1 MHMNV
6 INLLAA
12 VAVAIHYQ
20 AIAVLSYAELGGD
33 ARGDHE

>member
-1 MHMNV
+1 MNV
-6 INLLAA
+6 VNLLAA

-20 AIAVLSYAELGGD
+20 AVAVLGDAELGGD